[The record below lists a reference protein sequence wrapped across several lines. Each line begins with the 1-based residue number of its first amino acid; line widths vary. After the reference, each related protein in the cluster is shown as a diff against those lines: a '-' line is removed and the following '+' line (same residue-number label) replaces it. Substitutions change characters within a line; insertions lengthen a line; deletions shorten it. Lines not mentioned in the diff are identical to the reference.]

1 MHATILRVRP
11 RPHIGRM
18 ERAAERDPLP
28 ARRDPSASA
37 IGSPEAG
44 PRPTAMATDASIPAP
59 VPVFFEDLKRLPPGR
74 HSIAVEEVARQQRV
88 RLMGA
93 MLDAVGEQG
102 YIATSVA
109 DVLVRAGVSRRTFY
123 EHFTDKEDCYLQ
135 AYDHVARVL
144 TDAVQDV
151 LRGHEHWQ
159 DAVRAGLDLF
169 LRTVAEN
176 PRIAR
181 AALIEILAVGP
192 EGVRRREASLTPF
205 EEFFEMAR
213 ELAPAGAAIPGT
225 VTETLVGGI
234 LETISARVMRDEAHR
249 VPELLDQLVFWSLVP
264 FVGPVE
270 ANQAITDRSGG

>member
-1 MHATILRVRP
+1 MHATILRVRR

-18 ERAAERDPLP
+18 ERIAERDPLP
-28 ARRDPSASA
+28 ARRDPSAAA
-37 IGSPEAG
+37 IGSAAAG
-44 PRPTAMATDASIPAP
+44 PRPTAMVTDASIPAP

-123 EHFTDKEDCYLQ
+123 EHFTDKEDRYLQ

-192 EGVRRREASLTPF
+192 EGVRRREASRRRT
-205 EEFFEMAR
+205 
-213 ELAPAGAAIPGT
+213 PAGPTARTSTSIARDTAGFSATVRRKRSSPARIASCQRRWPCRTSATASVRIPAT
-225 VTETLVGGI
+225 
-234 LETISARVMRDEAHR
+234 
-249 VPELLDQLVFWSLVP
+249 WS
-264 FVGPVE
+264 
-270 ANQAITDRSGG
+270 